1 MAKDPAILFYTS
13 DFLTGTFTMT
23 NEQVG
28 KYIKLL
34 CLQHQKGRLT
44 EKDMLNICQTY
55 DKDIYDKF
63 IVEDGLYYNKRMDLE
78 AIRRKNYSKSRSE
91 NRSNKDVKNI
101 SETYVKH
108 MEAENVI
115 EDIDLNLNKEFE
127 DFWDLYDKKVGDK
140 KKLFIKWKK
149 LKDEDKT
156 KIFIHIP
163 KYKSAIPDKQF
174 RKNPETYLNN
184 NSWND
189 EIITRNE
196 NGIYRNSNNPS
207 SFRSSSDDTDEFHVI
222 KAGITS

>member
-1 MAKDPAILFYTS
+1 
-13 DFLTGTFTMT
+13 
-23 NEQVG
+23 
-28 KYIKLL
+28 
-34 CLQHQKGRLT
+34 
-44 EKDMLNICQTY
+44 
-55 DKDIYDKF
+55 
-63 IVEDGLYYNKRMDLE
+63 MDLE